1 MSVNMTIQPMP
12 WAQAFQA
19 PLVSAEDAKA
29 AAAAERAEQERQAQ
43 AAEEARHERC
53 GTFHHGSCAADA
65 FMRAEIARLQAE
77 LAAMTADRDHWH
89 MKATHND
96 IQLQTFARQRAALP
110 AELRRQDAEAQHTM
124 TTAHA
129 A

>member
-1 MSVNMTIQPMP
+1 MSVNMTIQPTP
-12 WAQAFQA
+12 WAQAFQV

-29 AAAAERAEQERQAQ
+29 AAVAERAEQERQAQ
-43 AAEEARHERC
+43 AAEEARHEHC
-53 GTFHHGSCAADA
+53 GTFHHGSCAADTY
-65 FMRAEIARLQAE
+65 MRAEIARLQAE
-77 LAAMTADRDHWH
+77 LAAMTVDRDHWH

-96 IQLQTFARQRAALP
+96 IRLQTFARQRAALL
-110 AELRRQDAEAQHTM
+110 AELRQDAEAQHTT